1 MKRQWTTEELEADFT
16 LRPEELD
23 LIGDSKTDHNLLG
36 FAVLLKYFQYE
47 GRFPTQKQDIPST
60 VIVHLAQQL
69 SVVPEKIIAY
79 DWEGRT
85 MKAHHA
91 AIRSFLGYREITQ
104 QDEDVLVTWL
114 CQEVL
119 SEQRQEEALLAAA
132 YAHYKRLHIEP
143 PTPDRLHRLLHTA
156 LHRFDEQFCASVC
169 QHLTQETREHLDAL
183 LVTSLPEE
191 HQPSSPEQSPPEN
204 IQVDNPSA
212 PARHAQSAWQ
222 QLKQDPGHM
231 SVEHVLEEIAK
242 LERIEQLG
250 LPATLFAGTS
260 AKLLEQYRQRIAVE
274 DLYEIRR
281 HPDALRWTLLAAY
294 CWRRRQEII
303 DTLVDLLIDMAHH
316 LSTKAERRVEQA
328 FVRDVKKVSGKT
340 NLLFRLAEAVVDQP
354 NGIVREV
361 VFPVV
366 SEQTLRDL
374 VKEYKSTG
382 SAYQQKV
389 QKLMRS
395 SYSKHYRRM
404 IPAILKHLEFCSNNE
419 LHRPIVCAL
428 ELLKKYVDVPSSQV
442 HFAPTEDIPL
452 DEVVPGT
459 WRSTVVKKDSV
470 KKTEQVNRINYEV
483 CVLQTLRD
491 KVRSKEVWVKHANR
505 FRDPDDDL
513 PKDFETKRDTYYEAL
528 HLPQDVETFIQQL
541 QRDMT
546 VALSKLNRSLPDNPQ
561 VQLLPR
567 HGGWIS
573 LSPLPPQPEPPNL
586 GYLKAELFRRWPV
599 VGLLDMLKETDLRVH
614 FTDVFRSP
622 TPREH
627 LERATLQKRLLLCL
641 YGLGTNIG
649 LKRVAAGDHGES
661 HRELVYTLQRYLS
674 PEHLRA
680 AIREVVNAIFQ
691 VRLPRIW
698 GGATTACASDSKKFG
713 AFDQNLLTEWHA
725 RYRGPGVMIY
735 WHLERK
741 AACIYSQLKSCS
753 SSEVAAMIEGI
764 LRHCTEMAV
773 DRNYVDT
780 HGQSEVAFALCS
792 LLGFRLLPRLKGIQR
807 QKLSSVNPGD
817 SDAYPNLQ
825 LILRRSINWDLIRQQ
840 YDEMIKYAT
849 ALRLGTAETEAI
861 LRRFTKSG
869 IQHPT
874 YKGLAELG
882 RAYKTIFL
890 CEYLSS
896 EALRREIHEGLN
908 VVENWNS
915 ATNFILYGRHGE
927 FSTNRREGQELTMLS
942 LHLLQISLVYI
953 QTLLIQQLL
962 AEPTWAKTMTKED
975 LRGLT
980 PLIYSNVN
988 PYGLIRLDMTERLAI
1003 EQAV

>member
-1 MKRQWTTEELEADFT
+1 MKRQWTTKELEEHWT
-16 LRPEELD
+16 LRPDELD

-47 GRFPTQKQDIPST
+47 GRFPTQKQDIPSI

-69 SVVPEKIIAY
+69 GVVPEKIIPY

-85 MKAHHA
+85 MKTHRA

-104 QDEDVLVTWL
+104 QDDDTLVSWL

-119 SEQRQEEALLAAA
+119 TEQRQEEAVLAAA
-132 YAHYKRLHIEP
+132 YTRYKRLHIEP

-156 LHRFDEQFCASVC
+156 LHQFDEQFCASASS
-169 QHLTQETREHLDAL
+169 QLTQETRERLDAL
-183 LVTSLPEE
+183 LVTSLSEE
-191 HQPSSPEQSPPEN
+191 HQPSSPEEQLPQEDSTMH
-204 IQVDNPSA
+204 A
-212 PARHAQSAWQ
+212 PAQHSRSAWQ
-222 QLKQDPGHM
+222 QLKQDAGHM
-231 SVEHVLEEIAK
+231 TVEHVLEEIAK
-242 LERIEQLG
+242 LECIEQLG
-250 LPATLFAGTS
+250 LPATLFAHAS
-260 AKLLEQYRQRIAVE
+260 SKLLEQYRQRVAVE

-294 CWRRRQEII
+294 CWQRRQEII

-316 LSTKAERRVEQA
+316 LNTKAERRVEQA

-340 NLLFRLAEAVVDQP
+340 NLLFRLAEAAIDQP
-354 NGIVREV
+354 DGTVREV

-382 SAYQQKV
+382 GAYQQKV

-419 LHRPIVCAL
+419 LHRPIVRAL
-428 ELLKKYVDVPSSQV
+428 ELLRKYVDAKSAQV

-459 WRSTVVKKDSV
+459 WREAVIKKDTV
-470 KKTEQVNRINYEV
+470 KKTEQVNRINYEL

-491 KVRSKEVWVKHANR
+491 KVRTKEVWVKHANR
-505 FRDPDDDL
+505 FRNPDDDL
-513 PKDFETKRDTYYEAL
+513 PKDFETKRSTYYEAL
-528 HLPQDVETFIQQL
+528 HQPQDVETFIQQL

-546 VALSKLNRSLPDNPQ
+546 AALEKLNRSLPNNPQ
-561 VQLLPR
+561 VQILPKR
-567 HGGWIS
+567 GGWIS
-573 LSPLPPQPEPPNL
+573 LSPLPPQAEPPNL
-586 GYLKAELFRRWPV
+586 GYLKAELFRHWPV
-599 VGLLDMLKETDLRVH
+599 VGLLDMLKETDFRVH

-627 LERATLQKRLLLCL
+627 LDLATLQKRLLLCL

-691 VRLPRIW
+691 VRLPHIW
-698 GGATTACASDSKKFG
+698 GEATTACASDSKKFG

-741 AACIYSQLKSCS
+741 AACCDSRHKLAERALIAVFGILPKRNFPLKSS
-753 SSEVAAMIEGI
+753 LRQASLEEVPCEAALYRPI
-764 LRHCTEMAV
+764 
-773 DRNYVDT
+773 
-780 HGQSEVAFALCS
+780 
-792 LLGFRLLPRLKGIQR
+792 K
-807 QKLSSVNPGD
+807 SVNGLCTSGQVMPD
-817 SDAYPNLQ
+817 FC
-825 LILRRSINWDLIRQQ
+825 
-840 YDEMIKYAT
+840 T
-849 ALRLGTAETEAI
+849 LG
-861 LRRFTKSG
+861 
-869 IQHPT
+869 QNMP
-874 YKGLAELG
+874 
-882 RAYKTIFL
+882 
-890 CEYLSS
+890 C
-896 EALRREIHEGLN
+896 
-908 VVENWNS
+908 
-915 ATNFILYGRHGE
+915 
-927 FSTNRREGQELTMLS
+927 
-942 LHLLQISLVYI
+942 
-953 QTLLIQQLL
+953 
-962 AEPTWAKTMTKED
+962 
-975 LRGLT
+975 
-980 PLIYSNVN
+980 
-988 PYGLIRLDMTERLAI
+988 
-1003 EQAV
+1003 